1 MAAVQGEAPNADA
14 FDTFFRIADLDRDGR
29 ISGGEAVAFFQ
40 GFSLPKETLALVWSY
55 AAGGNSSL
63 GRMEFYNALRLVT
76 VAQSG
81 RQLTADIVKAALYGP
96 AAAKIPAPK
105 INPSSSSALQAN
117 QMVTP
122 PAQVVFMRPPTS
134 QLNSIFDSSPQ
145 ENNILPQS
153 APTGFVRPS
162 ITSQMT
168 ASPLPQSSQS
178 GSMRPPAPQIKSMTS
193 SSLQTNNLLQQSP
206 QAGFVRPPQISSAV
220 TSAPQVN
227 NMSLQPAQAGF
238 MRPPASQHTGLSGQ
252 QMPMTASLN
261 LQGPSFPHNNFTR
274 LPQAPQVSGSLP
286 VQGFSE
292 GFNAPSSSSS
302 TLSTDWLAGR
312 GSGLQGAV
320 PSQFPNNAS
329 FPDKD
334 GFRVVNSTQE
344 AASKQ
349 QIQHVIS
356 SPAPSRLFDSGS
368 TSFQTSLTDSK
379 SSVVSGNGFSSDLVF
394 GGDSFLATQTQQ
406 DTSLP
411 ISSTSI
417 SKSSDVVPL
426 APKNYTSPGQTANQQ
441 VTTGLP
447 PAANQM
453 QKNQPPVKQNQ
464 LDTMHNTSIFT
475 VASIPSGPD
484 SSLST
489 QNDVPWPKITQSDI
503 RKYIKVFHEVDKDR
517 DGKIT
522 GSEARNLFLSWRL
535 PREVL
540 RQVWDLSDQDS
551 DSMLSMRE
559 FCIALYLM
567 ERYREGRSLPPV
579 LPNSVKFDQI
589 LVLATGQLSSA
600 YGASAWQQRPASSQQ
615 QTPESLSVVPPTR
628 LEPSS
633 RISIPS
639 QPDVAASPVQQKPR
653 VPVLDQNFV
662 NQLSEEEQKALNV
675 KSQEATDAD
684 NKVQELE
691 KQILDYKQK
700 TENFRKQMQEIVL
713 YKSRCDS
720 RLNETIERTA
730 ADKRE
735 VELLARKY
743 EEKYKQ
749 MGDLT
754 SKLTADQTTFRDI
767 QDRKVELYNLIALMD
782 KGEISDGVLQEHAD
796 KVQADLDELVKALND
811 RCKDYGL
818 RAKPT
823 SLIELPFG
831 WQPTIQVGAAD
842 WDETW
847 DMFDK
852 DDGFTTIKELTL
864 KVENI
869 VPLEKLK
876 VTSDSSV
883 EVTATGVLA
892 TPSKASDN
900 ATKEEPASKVEGS
913 TDKSLSTGTALTG
926 AELPIVQNEDDLQS
940 TPPGSPGRSA
950 TGSPSREFQST
961 SSPHAHAKE
970 HHSEH
975 DGPESGVL
983 RDKFTDE
990 VSWGA
995 TFDSDDTDSIWGF
1008 SPIKTKETVRDVKR
1022 LDSFSGPGD
1031 FGLNSFGTE
1040 YSPSAAS
1047 VFGKERSPFYDSVPS
1062 TPAFNSGFSP
1072 KFSQGPEERSF
1083 DSFSRFDSF
1092 SLNDNVFPSS
1102 GALTRFDSMSST
1114 TYQPRD
1120 TFSRFDSF
1128 SSTADTQREFSR
1140 FDSIRS
1146 TAESR
1151 ETLARFDSMRST
1163 AEPRETLARF
1173 DSIKSSADYNHGFSF
1188 DDSDPFGSGP
1198 FRTSENHASKKSSD
1212 HWSSF

>member
-1 MAAVQGEAPNADA
+1 MAAVQDEAPNADA
-14 FDTFFRIADLDRDGR
+14 FDTYFRIADLDRDGR

-40 GFSLPKETLALVWSY
+40 GFRLPKETLALVWSY
-55 AAGGNSSL
+55 AASGNSSL

-105 INPSSSSALQAN
+105 MNPSSSSVLQAN

-122 PAQVVFMRPPTS
+122 PAQNVFMRPPTS
-134 QLNSIFDSSPQ
+134 QLNSLFDSSSQ
-145 ENNILPQS
+145 GNNILPQS

-162 ITSQMT
+162 ASQMT
-168 ASPLPQSSQS
+168 ASSLPQSSQS
-178 GSMRPPAPQIKSMTS
+178 GLMRPPTPQMKSMTT
-193 SSLQTNNLLQQSP
+193 SSLQTNNLLQQSLD
-206 QAGFVRPPQISSAV
+206 AGFGRPPQISSAA
-220 TSAPQVN
+220 TSVSQAN
-227 NMSLQPAQAGF
+227 HMSVQSAQAGF
-238 MRPPASQHTGLSGQ
+238 MSPPISQQTGLSGQ
-252 QMPMTASLN
+252 HMPMSAGLN
-261 LQGPSFPHNNFTR
+261 LQGPSFPQNNFTR
-274 LPQAPQVSGSLP
+274 LPQAPQVSRLHP

-292 GFNAPSSSSS
+292 GFHAPSSSSS
-302 TLSTDWLAGR
+302 ALSTDWLASS
-312 GSGLQGAV
+312 SGLPGAA
-320 PSQFPNNAS
+320 PSHFPNNAS
-329 FPDKD
+329 FPAKD
-334 GFRVVNSTQE
+334 GFGVENSTME

-349 QIQHVIS
+349 QIQHPIS
-356 SPAPSRLFDSGS
+356 FPTPSRLLDSVS
-368 TSFQTSLTDSK
+368 SSFQTSLMDSK
-379 SSVVSGNGFSSDLVF
+379 SSAVSGNGFSSDSVF
-394 GGDSFLATQTQQ
+394 GGDIFLATQAQQ
-406 DTSLP
+406 DTSP
-411 ISSTSI
+411 SISSTSSL
-417 SKSSDVVPL
+417 SKSSKVVPL
-426 APKNYTSPGQTANQQ
+426 APKIFTSPGQTANQQ
-441 VTTGLP
+441 VTTSLP

-453 QKNQPPVKQNQ
+453 QKNQLPVEQNQ

-475 VASIPSGPD
+475 VSSGPD

-489 QNDVPWPKITQSDI
+489 QNDVPWPKITQPDI

-540 RQVWDLSDQDS
+540 RQVWDLSDQDN
-551 DSMLSMRE
+551 DSMLSVRE

-567 ERYREGRSLPPV
+567 ERYREGRSLPSV

-589 LVLATGQLSSA
+589 LVLATGQVSSA
-600 YGASAWQQRPASSQQ
+600 YGASAWQRRPASSQQ

-633 RISIPS
+633 RITVPS
-639 QPDVAASPVQQKPR
+639 QPDDTVSPAQQKPR
-653 VPVLDQNFV
+653 VPVLDQSFV
-662 NQLSEEEQKALNV
+662 NQLSEEEQKALNL
-675 KSQEATDAD
+675 KLQEATDAD

-691 KQILDYKQK
+691 KQILDCKQK
-700 TENFRKQMQEIVL
+700 TENFHKQMQELVL

-743 EEKYKQ
+743 EDKCKQ
-749 MGDLT
+749 MGDLAF
-754 SKLTADQTTFRDI
+754 KLTADQTTFRDI
-767 QDRKVELYNLIALMD
+767 QDRKVELYNLIAIMD

-796 KVQADLDELVKALND
+796 KVQTNLDELVKELNG

-823 SLIELPFG
+823 SLVELPFG
-831 WQPTIQVGAAD
+831 WQPKIQIGTAD

-847 DMFDK
+847 DTFDK
-852 DDGFTTIKELTL
+852 DDGFTNIKEFTL
-864 KVENI
+864 EVENV
-869 VPLEKLK
+869 VPLEKQK
-876 VTSDSSV
+876 VTSGTSV
-883 EVTATGVLA
+883 EETANGVLA
-892 TPSKASDN
+892 TPKASDN

-913 TDKSLSTGTALTG
+913 TDKSLSTEAALAE
-926 AELPIVQNEDDLQS
+926 AELPIVHSEDGWQT

-950 TGSPSREFQST
+950 TGSPSKEFQST

-970 HHSEH
+970 HHSTEH
-975 DGPESGVL
+975 DGAESGVL
-983 RDKFTDE
+983 GDKLTDE

-995 TFDSDDTDSIWGF
+995 TFDNDDTDSIWGF
-1008 SPIKTKETVRDVKR
+1008 SPIKTKEAVRDVRK

-1031 FGLNSFGTE
+1031 YGLNSFGAD
-1040 YSPSAAS
+1040 YSPSAGS
-1047 VFGKERSPFYDSVPS
+1047 VFGKERSPFFDSVPS
-1062 TPAFNSGFSP
+1062 TPAFNSVFSP
-1072 KFSQGPEERSF
+1072 KFSQGPMDRSF

-1092 SLNDNVFPSS
+1092 SVNDNIFPSS
-1102 GALTRFDSMSST
+1102 SSLTRFDSMSST

-1120 TFSRFDSF
+1120 AFSRFDSF

-1140 FDSIRS
+1140 FDS
-1146 TAESR
+1146 
-1151 ETLARFDSMRST
+1151 MRST

-1173 DSIKSSADYNHGFSF
+1173 DSMRSTADPRETLERFDSKSSADYNHGFSF

-1198 FRTSENHASKKSSD
+1198 FRTSENHTSNKSAD